1 MKIKRTLA
9 LLLSLLLCLAAL
21 VALWLISPDT
31 LETLLPDLMSE
42 LSLFERFYTFVNGV
56 FDVTAIVYYASVT
69 VFFLFLCVQSLEK
82 KRYNG

>member
-1 MKIKRTLA
+1 M
-9 LLLSLLLCLAAL
+9 
-21 VALWLISPDT
+21 
-31 LETLLPDLMSE
+31 PDLMSE